1 MMMMYLHFFHGCWKI
16 VFNIM
21 KPSNIKIEPRSEDDP
36 YLDLIISEDT
46 TIASIDFVFNTNVAE
61 V

>member
-1 MMMMYLHFFHGCWKI
+1 
-16 VFNIM
+16 M